1 MKRKTT
7 GITYHWWKWRMD
19 IDAKR
24 EKTKQINCPY
34 FQSTYMQQRK
44 SGKQQN
50 WCWRMRT
57 YLEGYTEWTSVQQMG
72 AESANDSSD
81 FLTLPLLSAT
91 SSLSLRPPSLRCPCA
106 LRSRSVFFFPSISNL
121 SPVPE
126 DPSLS
131 SRCFL
136 ISLVQNTSCLHP
148 PHVAVGTPPFFF
160 LFFRALL
167 RSGAI
172 CWPCAVHEARGTF
185 PATDSTVTIQ
195 APVAVQVASDV
206 ICRVHVHHTSQLFLS
221 SFQTADFLASAL
233 YQRTLLLSFTSYSAL

>member
-1 MKRKTT
+1 MK
-7 GITYHWWKWRMD
+7 
-19 IDAKR
+19 
-24 EKTKQINCPY
+24 
-34 FQSTYMQQRK
+34 
-44 SGKQQN
+44 
-50 WCWRMRT
+50 T

-148 PHVAVGTPPFFF
+148 PHVAVGTPFFF
-160 LFFRALL
+160 SFFFQSAASIWRHLL
-167 RSGAI
+167 AMCCRRGQGHLPSNRHYCHYSSPSG
-172 CWPCAVHEARGTF
+172 C
-185 PATDSTVTIQ
+185 
-195 APVAVQVASDV
+195 
-206 ICRVHVHHTSQLFLS
+206 TS
-221 SFQTADFLASAL
+221 
-233 YQRTLLLSFTSYSAL
+233 RI